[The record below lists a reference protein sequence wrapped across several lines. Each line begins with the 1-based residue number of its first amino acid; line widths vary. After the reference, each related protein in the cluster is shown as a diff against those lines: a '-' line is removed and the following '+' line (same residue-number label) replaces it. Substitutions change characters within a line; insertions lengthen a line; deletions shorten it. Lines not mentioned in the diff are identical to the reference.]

1 MNKIKFVL
9 LLLPVLAMISCGS
22 NKEIKQMHKE
32 ISELE
37 GGLFADSL
45 KPVDRLK
52 AQEMIQAYENFVNAY
67 PEDSLSAEYLYKS
80 SEIAMNL
87 QMSGRA
93 VEGYQ
98 RILTDYPDFDKSAL
112 CIFLQ
117 AFVYENQMQQFEEAK
132 SLYREFLEKHPG
144 HELAEDAL
152 VSIQNMGKS
161 LEELI
166 KSWEKAE

>member
-1 MNKIKFVL
+1 MKSVKI
-9 LLLPVLAMISCGS
+9 VLALITGVIVFSCGS
-22 NKEIKQMHKE
+22 NQEMKQLRSE

-37 GGLFADSL
+37 ASLYADSL

-52 AQEMIQAYENFVNAY
+52 AQEMIQAYENFADKY
-67 PEDSLSAEYLYKS
+67 PEDSLTPEYLYKR

-98 RILTDYPDFDKSAL
+98 RILNNYPDFDKAAL

-117 AFVYENQMQQFEEAK
+117 AFVYENQMQQYDEAK
-132 SLYREFLEKHPG
+132 KLYREFLEKYPSHD
-144 HELAEDAL
+144 LAEDAL

-166 KSWEKAE
+166 QSWEKEE